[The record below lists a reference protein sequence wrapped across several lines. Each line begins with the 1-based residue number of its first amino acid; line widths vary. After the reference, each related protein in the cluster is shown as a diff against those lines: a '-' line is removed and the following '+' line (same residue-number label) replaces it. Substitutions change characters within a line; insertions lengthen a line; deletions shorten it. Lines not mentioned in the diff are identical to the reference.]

1 MTDATYFASA
11 DLAPARHLQRAG
23 QWDTALALLP
33 EDEDPQALLLRAEI
47 LVDRHMWR
55 LDEPDDALAAV
66 GRVRDTH
73 PAAAEFLTAQLEYW
87 RRVLRP
93 GAAQIADDPVATFAA
108 LAPDERFA
116 GWTGFWH
123 AVSLEL
129 LGRDPDAAAPGYRRA
144 LADAVARGDLLL
156 ESYAVRHLG
165 SLAWDAGESERAIAL
180 YERSLDLRAARAAR
194 PHTAAA
200 QATLAEALGEESER
214 AAGLRSAVAATAAEL
229 DLAWLR

>member
-23 QWDTALALLP
+23 QWDTALRLLP
-33 EDEDPQALLLRAEI
+33 EGPQALLLRAEI

-55 LDEPDDALAAV
+55 LDQPEDALAAV
-66 GRVRDTH
+66 GRVRETH
-73 PAAAEFLTAQLEYW
+73 PEAAAFLTGQLEYW
-87 RRVLRP
+87 RRILRP
-93 GAAQIADDPVATFAA
+93 GAPRIADDPIATFAA

-129 LGRDPDAAAPGYRRA
+129 LGRDAAAAAPGYQRA

-165 SLAWDAGESERAIAL
+165 SQAWDAGESDRAIAL
-180 YERSLDLRAARAAR
+180 FERSLDLRAARAAR

-200 QATLAEALGEESER
+200 QAALAEVLGAESDR
-214 AAGLRSAVAATAAEL
+214 AASLRSAVAATAAEL
-229 DLAWLR
+229 DLGWLK